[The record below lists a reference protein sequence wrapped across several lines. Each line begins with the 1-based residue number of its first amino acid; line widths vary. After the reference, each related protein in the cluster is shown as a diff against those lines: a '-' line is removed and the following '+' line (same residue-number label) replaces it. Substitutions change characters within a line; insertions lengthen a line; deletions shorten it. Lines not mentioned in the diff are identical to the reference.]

1 MHYLHIF
8 NSCTVTDL
16 NTGFKITYKTKDYAI
31 KLALIKPFPNTLYR
45 LLIRNKSDLET
56 ALKCDCFPT
65 AENNNLV
72 CLCGY
77 LDNKPVLKI
86 VIYKEFSF

>member
-16 NTGFKITYKTKDYAI
+16 NTGFETTYKTKDYAI

-45 LLIRNKSDLET
+45 LLIRNKRDLET
-56 ALKCDCFPT
+56 ALKCDCYPT

-77 LDNKPVLKI
+77 LENKPVLKI
-86 VIYKEFSF
+86 VITKEFSF